1 MKKILPIL
9 IPLSLVV
16 VLFLHGQGQ
25 NDFNY
30 NASAI
35 YQEGDLQPTVTQKK
49 VERLVYGILSNY
61 HYRKI
66 PVNDSL
72 SSKIYDAYLKE
83 LDPNKVYFLA
93 SDIKE
98 LEDYRFTID
107 EQLNIGDLTSAFKIF
122 NLYQVRMK
130 ERFAFIHEVLNQKQ
144 DFSIDETY
152 APNRDKAT
160 WANSKSELND
170 YWRKD
175 IKRQLL
181 DWKIGGKA
189 DTTAV
194 RELRDRYKRSEKYI
208 AKTKSEDV
216 FQIFMNAY
224 TESIDPHTS
233 YMIPKAAQEFNK
245 DMAQSFEGIGATLRL
260 EGDYV
265 TIQDLVPGGPAFKSK
280 LINPKDRIV
289 GVAQGDDGAF
299 VDVIGW
305 FTDDAVKLIRGTKG
319 TVVRLKLLP
328 ASGVTGSP
336 TSEVRLVREKIKM
349 EEQKAKKEMLL
360 LMRDGKPYKLGLI
373 TIPMFYR
380 DFEGARKKEQ
390 DFNSTSADVR
400 KFINEFK
407 QEGIDGLVLDLRNNG
422 GGSLIEAVDLTGL
435 FISQGPVVQRKQSDG
450 RISQEIDR
458 NPDIA
463 YDGPMSIMINRFSA
477 SASEIFAAAIQDY
490 KRGVIIGEQSYGK
503 GTVQSVVDLSNYL
516 SDEKEEVGQLKIT
529 LEKFYRINGS
539 STQHKGVSPDF
550 ALPSAFSAEEFG
562 ESSQPSALPWDM
574 IPTTNYKVVQN
585 VNQESLNKLQS
596 AFQFRLKT
604 KPELIKL
611 REDFDRWKK
620 LKEQNSIALQFEK
633 RKKELD
639 DQKKKPDEALAVMDA
654 LSVSSTE
661 EVAVSADSKK
671 EKKEDQ
677 VKDKHAK
684 DAYLKEAQQIMID
697 LISGPKKVAKT
708 VK

>member
-9 IPLSLVV
+9 IPLTLLV
-16 VLFLHGQGQ
+16 VLFLHGKNPSDLGAR
-25 NDFNY
+25 D
-30 NASAI
+30 SI
-35 YQEGDLQPTVTQKK
+35 TYQEGDLQPTATQRN
-49 VERLVYGILSNY
+49 VERNVFEILSKY

-72 SSKIYDAYLKE
+72 SSRIYDAYLKE

-98 LEDYRFTID
+98 LEDYRYTID
-107 EQLNIGDLTSAFKIF
+107 EQLNLGDLTSAFKIY

-130 ERFAFIHEVLNQKQ
+130 ERFAFIHQTLNKKQ
-144 DFSIDETY
+144 DFSIDENY
-152 APNRDKAT
+152 APNRDKST
-160 WANSKSELND
+160 WANSKEELND

-194 RELRDRYKRSEKYI
+194 RELKDRYKRSEKYI

-216 FQIFMNAY
+216 FQLFMNAY

-289 GVAQGDDGAF
+289 GVAQGDEGAF

-305 FTDDAVKLIRGTKG
+305 FTDDAVKLIRGPKG

-349 EEQKAKKEMLL
+349 EEQTAKKETLL
-360 LMRDGKPYKLGLI
+360 ITREGKPYKLGLI

-380 DFEGARKKEQ
+380 DFEGARKREQ
-390 DFNSTSADVR
+390 DFKSTSADVR
-400 KFINEFK
+400 KFLNEFK

-435 FISQGPVVQRKQSDG
+435 FISQGPVVQRKRSDG
-450 RISQEIDR
+450 RISQEIDS

-463 YDGPMSIMINRFSA
+463 YDGPMAIMINRFSA

-490 KRGVIIGEQSYGK
+490 KRGIIIGEQSYGK
-503 GTVQSVVDLSNYL
+503 GTVQSVVDLSNYMPN
-516 SDEKEEVGQLKIT
+516 EKDEVGQLKIT

-574 IPTTNYKVVQN
+574 IPTTNYKATQD
-585 VNQESLNKLQS
+585 VNPETLNKLQA
-596 AFQFRLKT
+596 AFSFRLKT

-611 REDFDRWKK
+611 KEDFDRWKK
-620 LKEQNSIALQFEK
+620 LKERNSIALQFEK

-639 DQKKKPDEALAVMDA
+639 EQKKKPDESLAVMDA
-654 LSVSSTE
+654 LAASNSG
-661 EVAVSADSKK
+661 EVLTTTD
-671 EKKEDQ
+671 KKEDKKDDKT
-677 VKDKHAK
+677 KDKHAK
-684 DAYLKEAQQIMID
+684 DAYLKEAEQIMID
-697 LISGPKKVAKT
+697 FISGPKKVAK
-708 VK
+708 VEK

>member
-35 YQEGDLQPTVTQKK
+35 YQEGDLQPTSTQKK

-107 EQLNIGDLTSAFKIF
+107 EQLNLGDLTSAFKIF

-194 RELRDRYKRSEKYI
+194 RELKDRYKRSEKYI

-450 RISQEIDR
+450 RISQEIDK

-639 DQKKKPDEALAVMDA
+639 DQKKKPDEALTVMDA